1 MPAHHHR
8 LVLMTLAEYV
18 AQQWALL
25 REHGLIDDDRL
36 GETEE

>member
-1 MPAHHHR
+1 MSLEDR
-8 LVLMTLAEYV
+8 I

>member
-1 MPAHHHR
+1 MS
-8 LVLMTLAEYV
+8 LEDWI